1 MPEKKTCFVIQPLC
15 EKYKARYDLFYRSAI
30 EAAGLSAYRVDK
42 DPSVGNIIAQIQ
54 EKIKAANICFA
65 EISEDNPNV
74 WYELGY
80 AHAHGHEV
88 VMVRQ
93 KGKELPF
100 DIKPEN
106 TILYNETIDSDSEH
120 RESIVRKIKKALE
133 ARIKITKPSRN
144 AKSAM
149 QQRDRESSTLST
161 DKKNTA
167 GHGAPEQKHQSTT
180 VPEKQTVT
188 FANVSFEQNEIRIL
202 VKILSHYSRDK
213 TAITGSDLKN
223 YFSIS
228 LNPVIVDIAL
238 KKLESNKLITIIF
251 YKNTMGKTRGK
262 CIPGPKAMDF
272 VHQYPHLF
280 KP

>member
-88 VMVRQ
+88 VMVCQ

-167 GHGAPEQKHQSTT
+167 SHRAPEQKHQSTT

-202 VKILSHYSRDK
+202 VKILSHYSRNK

-251 YKNTMGKTRGK
+251 YKNTMGKNTR
-262 CIPGPKAMDF
+262 
-272 VHQYPHLF
+272 
-280 KP
+280 

>member
-1 MPEKKTCFVIQPLC
+1 MPEKDCNMILPSKSMQKK
-15 EKYKARYDLFYRSAI
+15 EK
-30 EAAGLSAYRVDK
+30 
-42 DPSVGNIIAQIQ
+42 
-54 EKIKAANICFA
+54 AN
-65 EISEDNPNV
+65 
-74 WYELGY
+74 
-80 AHAHGHEV
+80 
-88 VMVRQ
+88 
-93 KGKELPF
+93 
-100 DIKPEN
+100 
-106 TILYNETIDSDSEH
+106 
-120 RESIVRKIKKALE
+120 
-133 ARIKITKPSRN
+133 
-144 AKSAM
+144 
-149 QQRDRESSTLST
+149 
-161 DKKNTA
+161 KNTA

-202 VKILSHYSRDK
+202 VKILSHYSRNK

-251 YKNTMGKTRGK
+251 YKDITGKPHGK
-262 CIPGPKAMDF
+262 CIPGSKAMDF